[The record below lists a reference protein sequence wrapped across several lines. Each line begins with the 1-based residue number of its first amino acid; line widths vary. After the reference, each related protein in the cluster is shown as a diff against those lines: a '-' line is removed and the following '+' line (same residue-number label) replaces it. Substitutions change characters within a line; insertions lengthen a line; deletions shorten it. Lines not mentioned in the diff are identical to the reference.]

1 MSIKEVNFLLV
12 EIFILGLF
20 ISIKTMELFILL
32 VQP

>member
-20 ISIKTMELFILL
+20 IGIKTMELFILL